1 MRALLWWA
9 GDYLYITG
17 FDPKLSYR
25 RKIDAGAFAEVHEVC
40 IAIRT
45 FAYTRSTIDTRA
57 LYLAR
62 NYEADMQGMAR
73 KLLRPFGGITQ
84 EDIENEARAI
94 TKLCGQG
101 QHNNIVEVLQHG
113 KLPNSPYYFI
123 DMELCDINLDM
134 YIEFIC
140 KPSSRPDLPGHLP
153 ITGNAN
159 AFLYPDQMAII
170 DILRDITNGVVF
182 IHDHQEIH
190 RDLKP
195 RNSNSKL

>member
-1 MRALLWWA
+1 MALVRDYVMRALLWWA

-62 NYEADMQGMAR
+62 SYEADMQGIAR
-73 KLLRPFGGITQ
+73 KLLRPFGVITQ

-94 TKLCGQG
+94 TKLCGQE
-101 QHNNIVEVLQHG
+101 QHNNIVEVFQHG

-123 DMELCDINLDM
+123 DMELCDMNLDM
-134 YIEFIC
+134 YIESID
-140 KPSSRPDLPGHLP
+140 RP
-153 ITGNAN
+153 ITGNAK
-159 AFLYPDQMAII
+159 AFLSPDLVATVII
-170 DILRDITNGVVF
+170 DIFRDITRGVVF
-182 IHDHQEIH
+182 IHNHHEIH

-195 RNSNSKL
+195 RNSNSNL